1 MSNFNFNKVILG
13 GRLTADPELKQT
25 TSGIPMVSF
34 TVAVNRS
41 YASKDQQ
48 RETDFFNV
56 TAWRTRAEFVAK
68 YFTKGRPMAV
78 CGSIQ
83 TRTWDDNENKRHYVT
98 EVVADEVS
106 FVDSKKDAGIGADFV
121 PQATPQNPQNNA
133 QQPQTNPDFEVV
145 PDDIELPF

>member
-1 MSNFNFNKVILG
+1 MLNKVILI
-13 GRLTADPELKQT
+13 GRLTKDPELKYT
-25 TSGIPMVSF
+25 PSNVAVTSF
-34 TVAVNRS
+34 TLAVDRKF
-41 YASKDQQ
+41 ARQGEE
-48 RETDFFNV
+48 RGTDFINIV
-56 TAWRTRAEFVAK
+56 AWRSTAEFVAK

-106 FVDSKKDAGIGADFV
+106 FVDSKKDAGMGADFV
-121 PQATPQNPQNNA
+121 PQAAPQNPQNNA